1 MRSPPSWPANSPEFG
16 RRTHLQD
23 GYTAAKKP
31 RLWGEPRLRGDPL
44 RLSSTIAL
52 LIGLGVGIGTAHAA
66 DESFTKPT
74 YVAK

>member
-1 MRSPPSWPANSPEFG
+1 MHSPPSWPGNSPQFAG
-16 RRTHLQD
+16 ARTYKMAILHRAGTQLS
-23 GYTAAKKP
+23 
-31 RLWGEPRLRGDPL
+31 RDPL

-74 YVAK
+74 YVVK